1 MTTLTL
7 HDARFQV
14 DAAIFDL
21 DGTLVDTLAD
31 FGEAL
36 NRMLA
41 DLGLPAIPAADVST
55 RVGKGSEYLVEST
68 LKHALAQSGR
78 AVTATNLIA
87 LNEQANALY
96 QRHYGAINGRFARLY
111 PGVSDGLSAL
121 EAAALPMV
129 CVTNKPTAYDNGL
142 LRQLGLLRF
151 FKQVFGGDAFEHKK
165 PHPMPLL
172 RSCAALGTAPART
185 LMVGDSANDAE
196 AARAAGCPVA
206 LVTYGYNHGQPVRE
220 VDADAFTDSLIH
232 LQLSG

>member
-7 HDARFQV
+7 HDAHFQV

-31 FGEAL
+31 FGAAL

-41 DLGLPAIPAADVST
+41 ELGLPPINADAVST

-78 AVTATNLIA
+78 ALTAIDFIA
-87 LNEQANALY
+87 LSQQAYPLY
-96 QRHYGAINGRFARLY
+96 QQHYGAINGRFARLY
-111 PGVSDGLSAL
+111 PGVQEGVSAL
-121 EAAALPMV
+121 AAAALPMV
-129 CVTNKPTAYDNGL
+129 CVTNKPTAYALDL
-142 LRQLGLLRF
+142 LRQLGLLAF

-172 RSCAALGTAPART
+172 RSCAALGTEPGRT
-185 LMVGDSANDAE
+185 LMVGDSSNDAE

-220 VDADAFTDSLIH
+220 VDADAWTDSLAH
-232 LQLSG
+232 LRPTR